1 MQVRLVAQQAAQDAD
16 TTPTLPV
23 VALTSSDAVNEG
35 DDVIVNKRGT
45 PWFGSAAT
53 VVRSSRN
60 QVRACSLRAYF
71 ACKRG
76 AYAAQISGRG
86 GLESAFDVQG
96 FASRDQTR
104 VVFPL
109 GLLCQTPQSN
119 AFFFFRCA
127 RARFFAV
134 STR

>member
-1 MQVRLVAQQAAQDAD
+1 MRLVARQAAQDAD

-60 QVRACSLRAYF
+60 QVLTSTANAELTLRRFLAVAVLKALSMCKASLRGIKPELF
-71 ACKRG
+71 
-76 AYAAQISGRG
+76 
-86 GLESAFDVQG
+86 
-96 FASRDQTR
+96 SR
-104 VVFPL
+104 
-109 GLLCQTPQSN
+109 
-119 AFFFFRCA
+119 
-127 RARFFAV
+127 
-134 STR
+134 